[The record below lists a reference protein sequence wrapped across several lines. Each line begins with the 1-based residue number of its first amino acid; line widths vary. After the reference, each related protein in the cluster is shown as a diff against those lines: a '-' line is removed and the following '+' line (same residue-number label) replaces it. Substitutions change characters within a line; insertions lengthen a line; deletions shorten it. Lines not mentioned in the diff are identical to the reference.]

1 MGGKATLNG
10 ITMNHEGWRKFLLG
24 DEIRSVVQKHTNAIA
39 SRAGEGFNPTVYE
52 GDYGG
57 GRWVGAVHADTY
69 EAIRL
74 EAEQKTLTK
83 AVG

>member
-1 MGGKATLNG
+1 MADRVDLKQVKFSS
-10 ITMNHEGWRKFLLG
+10 EGWRKVLLSEEVR
-24 DEIRSVVQKHTNAIA
+24 DIVSNTASDIA
-39 SRAGEGFNPTVYE
+39 ARAGAGFNPTVYE

-69 EAIRL
+69 AAMRA
-74 EAEQKTLTK
+74 EAEDKVLSK